1 MNLPARK
8 RKKINTL
15 AIAFLLPFAGML
27 IVMAARQF
35 IPFGPYNML
44 YSDMYYQY
52 YPFFVA
58 FRQAL
63 REGRGLIYTWSVGM
77 GLDYLGLIAYY
88 MASPLNLLS
97 VLVPERLLLAYYTLI
112 MPVKLGLASLFFAV
126 FLKKHFRRDDLS
138 VALFGGLYALCAWA
152 LGYHWNVMWLD
163 TFALLPLVALGTVA
177 LVRDKKFVL
186 YTVTLFLSV
195 FLNYYVG
202 LFTCVFV
209 FLLFFCQ
216 EICRWR
222 GFRRFLADFIRI
234 GFFSVLAIGMTALL
248 ELPALAALQNT
259 QSSVNNF
266 PHGFQLN
273 IADEN
278 TWRGLLDAMRQVAGN
293 LGGGL
298 EPTFREGLPNLYC
311 GVGTVFLACLFLTS
325 REVRLRDKLCCLALL
340 LFFTVS
346 FIIRQLDYIWHG
358 FHFTN
363 MLPYRFSF
371 LFSFVL
377 LYMAYTAFLQRSRF
391 RLWQLLLSG
400 ALAVLLFACS
410 DHRGEAVYLSYN
422 LAFFLLY
429 FVTLLLGTV
438 RRRPPLETPEEAG
451 DEYPETVGAD
461 SEIFENIPEPEN
473 GAEIVDN
480 SPEIVENLP
489 EIFENTA
496 ETAENG
502 SEIPETDTDIPEPPA
517 LPPEPFLG
525 ERAVSILLSVIMGL
539 ELVAQLVCFG
549 CWFPGNGV
557 TDFPKGGQDTARVV
571 AQMKA
576 REQDTLFYRAD
587 VTHSQTHNDS
597 ALNGFDGVSVYS
609 SSANLRVTE
618 YMRAMGFVA
627 RNTYNR
633 FCYEETSPTA
643 NLFLNLKYLL
653 ERDGREPTGGY
664 FTPVAQQGK
673 AMLWENNYYLPLG
686 FLAESALGEL
696 EFSGDGDPFTFQN
709 KLMAAASG
717 VEGTYL
723 SAVPTANLAIT
734 ASEGVELSPQ
744 VGGRYASYT
753 GGAKSGTVSFSYTAH
768 KEGLACVHVF
778 LSGRY
783 NFRVYINGV
792 EQYAAYYYLPQILA
806 VGQVEPGDVIE
817 VRQNVS
823 ANLKGSMTIRA
834 AVLDRALFDKAY
846 AVLSASTLELTD
858 FSSTLV
864 EGTIDCD
871 RDGLLYTSV
880 PWDGNWQTFVD
891 GEAVES
897 VLVGDCM
904 IALPLTKGPH
914 TVTLRYH
921 SAAFSFGWKVSLV
934 CAIVFLAAVLLR
946 RRPRLVSLRGR
957 HTKKH

>member
-1 MNLPARK
+1 MKLPERK
-8 RKKINTL
+8 RKKPNNL
-15 AIAFLLPFAGML
+15 AIAFLLPLTGML
-27 IVMAARQF
+27 IVMAVRRF

-63 REGRGLIYTWSVGM
+63 REGRGLLYTWSVGM

-88 MASPLNLLS
+88 LASPLNLLS
-97 VLVPERLLLAYYTLI
+97 VIIPERFLLDYYTLI
-112 MPVKLGLASLFFAV
+112 MPVKLGFASLFFAI
-126 FLKKHFRRDDLS
+126 FLKKHFHRDDLS

-152 LGYHWNVMWLD
+152 MGYHWNIMWLD

-177 LVRDKKFVL
+177 LVRDKKFFL

-195 FLNYYVG
+195 FLNYYIG

-209 FLLFFCQ
+209 FLLFFCL

-222 GFRRFLADFIRI
+222 GLGRFLRDFVRI
-234 GFFSVLAIGMTALL
+234 GFFSVLAIGMTAIL

-273 IADEN
+273 ITDEN

-325 REVRLRDKLCCLALL
+325 REVRLRDKLCCLTLL

-346 FIIRQLDYIWHG
+346 FIVRQLDYIWHG

-377 LYMAYTAFLQRSRF
+377 LYMAYTAYLERSRF
-391 RLWQLLLSG
+391 KPWQLILSG
-400 ALAVLLFACS
+400 ALTALVFACS
-410 DHRGEAVYLSYN
+410 DHQAEPVFLSYN

-429 FVTLLLGTV
+429 FVTLLLGAV
-438 RRRPPLETPEEAG
+438 RRRPPAEMPEENDAG
-451 DEYPETVGAD
+451 EDVGAVPD
-461 SEIFENIPEPEN
+461 LS
-473 GAEIVDN
+473 GATAGP
-480 SPEIVENLP
+480 SVEAPVEAVELP
-489 EIFENTA
+489 VEAAELPI
-496 ETAENG
+496 ETAE
-502 SEIPETDTDIPEPPA
+502 PPVVA
-517 LPPEPFLG
+517 AVGPDAAPDPAPAPPREPFLG
-525 ERAVSILLSVIMGL
+525 ERTVTILLSVILGL
-539 ELVAQLVCFG
+539 ELVAQLVSFG

-557 TDFPKGGQDTARVV
+557 TDFPKGGAATAAVV
-571 AQMKA
+571 ADMKE
-576 REQDTLFYRAD
+576 RERDTLFYRAD

-597 ALNGFDGVSVYS
+597 ALNGFDGISVYS

-643 NLFLNLKYLL
+643 NLFLDLKYLL
-653 ERDGREPTGGY
+653 ERDGHEPTGGY
-664 FTPVAQQGK
+664 FTPVFQDGDA
-673 AMLWENNYYLPLG
+673 LLLENNYYLPLG
-686 FLAESALGEL
+686 FLAEPELGEL
-696 EFSGDGDPFTFQN
+696 NFFGESDPFAFQN
-709 KLMAAASG
+709 KLMTAASG
-717 VEGTYL
+717 VEGTFL
-723 SAVPTANLAIT
+723 SSIPTANLSIT
-734 ASEGVELSPQ
+734 ATEGIDLAPQ
-744 VGGRYASYT
+744 TGGRYCSYT
-753 GGAKSGTVSFSYTAH
+753 GGKKNGTVSFSYTAH
-768 KEGLACVHVF
+768 KAGLACVHVF

-783 NFRVYINGV
+783 NFRVYKNGE
-792 EQYAAYYYLPQILA
+792 EQYAEYYYLPQILA
-806 VGQVEPGDVIE
+806 VCQVEPGDVIE

-834 AVLDRALFDKAY
+834 AVLDKELFDRTY
-846 AVLSASTLELTD
+846 AVLSASTMELTD
-858 FSSTLV
+858 FGSTLV
-864 EGTIDCD
+864 EGVIDCD

-891 GEAVES
+891 GEAAEP

-904 IALPLTKGPH
+904 IALPLTKGEH
-914 TVTLRYH
+914 TVTLRYRN
-921 SAAFSFGWKVSLV
+921 AAFSFGWKVSLA
-934 CAIVFLAAVLLR
+934 CAAVFLAAALLAY
-946 RRPRLVSLRGR
+946 RPRLFSFRG
-957 HTKKH
+957 KHAKRR

>member
-1 MNLPARK
+1 MKPPARK
-8 RKKINTL
+8 RKKVNTL

-27 IVMAARQF
+27 IVMAARRW

-58 FRQAL
+58 FRQTL
-63 REGRGLIYTWSVGM
+63 REGRGLLYTWTVGM

-88 MASPLNLLS
+88 LASPLNLLS
-97 VLVPERLLLAYYTLI
+97 VLVPERFLLDYYTLI
-112 MPVKLGLASLFFAV
+112 APVKLGLASLFFAL
-126 FLKKHFRRDDLS
+126 FLQKHFRRNDLS
-138 VALFGGLYALCAWA
+138 TALFGGLYALCAWA
-152 LGYHWNVMWLD
+152 LGYHWNIMWLD
-163 TFALLPLVALGTVA
+163 TFALLPLVALGTAA

-195 FLNYYVG
+195 FLNYYIG

-209 FLLFFCQ
+209 LLLFFCL

-222 GFRRFLADFIRI
+222 GFGRFFRDFARI
-234 GFFSVLAIGMTALL
+234 GFFTVLAIGMTAIL

-266 PHGFQLN
+266 PQGFQLN
-273 IADEN
+273 ITDQN
-278 TWRGLLDAMRQVAGN
+278 TWRGLLDAMRQAAGN

-311 GVGTVFLACLFLTS
+311 GVGTVFLACLFLTA
-325 REVRLRDKLCCLALL
+325 REVRLRDKLCCVALL

-377 LYMAYTAFLQRSRF
+377 LYMAYTAYLRRARF
-391 RLWQLLLSG
+391 RPWQLILAGVLACLL
-400 ALAVLLFACS
+400 LACS
-410 DHRGEAVYLSYN
+410 DHRDEPVYFAYNAV
-422 LAFFLLY
+422 FFLLY
-429 FVTLLLGTV
+429 FATLLLGTV
-438 RRRPPLETPEEAG
+438 RRRPEPEE
-451 DEYPETVGAD
+451 DE
-461 SEIFENIPEPEN
+461 EI
-473 GAEIVDN
+473 
-480 SPEIVENLP
+480 SENLP
-489 EIFENTA
+489 ETA
-496 ETAENG
+496 EILPES
-502 SEIPETDTDIPEPPA
+502 SEIPPEFFETLPEMPEILPESPEMTAGLPQTGPEEPAAPPV

-525 ERAVSILLSVIMGL
+525 ERAVSVLLSVILGL

-557 TDFPKGGQDTARVV
+557 TDFPQGGTATASVV
-571 AQMKA
+571 AEM
-576 REQDTLFYRAD
+576 RERERDTLFYRAD

-618 YMRAMGFVA
+618 FMRAMGFVA

-653 ERDGREPTGGY
+653 ERTGHEPTGGY
-664 FTPVAQQGK
+664 FTPVAREGNSI
-673 AMLWENNYYLPLG
+673 LLENNYYLPLG
-686 FLAESALGEL
+686 FLTESALGEMDFFD
-696 EFSGDGDPFTFQN
+696 ESDPFAFQN

-723 SAVPTANLAIT
+723 SSIPTSQLEIT
-734 ASEGVELSPQ
+734 ATEGIELAAQ
-744 VGGRYASYT
+744 VGGRYCSYT
-753 GGAKSGTVSFSYTAH
+753 GGDKSGAVSFSYTAH
-768 KEGLACVHVF
+768 RAGLACVHVF
-778 LSGRY
+778 FSGRY
-783 NFRVYINGV
+783 NFRVYKNGE
-792 EQYAAYYYLPQILA
+792 EQYAEYYYLPQILA
-806 VGQVEPGDVIE
+806 VCQVEPGDVIE

-823 ANLKGSMTIRA
+823 ANLKGSMTVRA
-834 AVLDRALFDKAY
+834 AVLDKELFDRAY
-846 AVLSASTLELTD
+846 AVLAASQLELTNFD
-858 FSSTLV
+858 STHV
-864 EGTIDCD
+864 EGVIDCD

-891 GEAVES
+891 GEAVEP

-904 IALPLTKGPH
+904 IALPLTAGRH
-914 TVTLRYH
+914 AVALRYH
-921 SAAFSFGWKVSLV
+921 NAAFSFGWKVSLA
-934 CAIVFLAAVLLR
+934 CAAVFLACVVISRLR
-946 RRPRLVSLRGR
+946 RRRRR
-957 HTKKH
+957 

>member
-1 MNLPARK
+1 MKLPARK
-8 RKKINTL
+8 RKKVNMLT
-15 AIAFLLPFAGML
+15 IAFLLPFTGML
-27 IVMAARQF
+27 IVMAARRW

-63 REGRGLIYTWSVGM
+63 REGRGLLYTWSVGM

-88 MASPLNLLS
+88 LASPLNLLS
-97 VLVPERLLLAYYTLI
+97 VLVPEGLLLDYYALI
-112 MPVKLGLASLFFAV
+112 MPVKLGLASLFFAL
-126 FLKKHFRRDDLS
+126 FLQKHFRRDDLS
-138 VALFGGLYALCAWA
+138 TALFGGLYALCAWA
-152 LGYHWNVMWLD
+152 LGYHWNIMWLD
-163 TFALLPLVALGTVA
+163 TFALLPLVVLGTVA

-195 FLNYYVG
+195 FLNYYIG

-209 FLLFFCQ
+209 FLLFFCL

-222 GFRRFLADFIRI
+222 GLGRFLRDFVRI
-234 GFFSVLAIGMTALL
+234 GFFTVLAIGMTAIL

-273 IADEN
+273 ITDEN

-325 REVRLRDKLCCLALL
+325 REVRLRDKLCCLTLL

-346 FIIRQLDYIWHG
+346 FIVRQLDYIWHG

-377 LYMAYTAFLQRSRF
+377 LYMAYTAYLRRNRF
-391 RLWQLLLSG
+391 RPWQLI
-400 ALAVLLFACS
+400 LAGVLACLILACS
-410 DHRGEAVYLSYN
+410 DHRAEPVYLSYN
-422 LAFFLLY
+422 LVFFLLY
-429 FVTLLLGTV
+429 FVTLLLGAV
-438 RRRPPLETPEEAG
+438 RRRPRPEEAEEEPLEAG
-451 DEYPETVGAD
+451 TQAPGER
-461 SEIFENIPEPEN
+461 PEPVEEVYDLDAILAEFHEAAAQVPQT
-473 GAEIVDN
+473 GPEPAEIGDAIPQPG
-480 SPEIVENLP
+480 PEGP
-489 EIFENTA
+489 A
-496 ETAENG
+496 
-502 SEIPETDTDIPEPPA
+502 IPAP
-517 LPPEPFLG
+517 PPEPFLG
-525 ERAVSILLSVIMGL
+525 ERAVSILLSVILGL

-557 TDFPKGGQDTARVV
+557 TDFPQGGADTAAVV
-571 AQMKA
+571 AEM
-576 REQDTLFYRAD
+576 RERERDTLFYRAD

-618 YMRAMGFVA
+618 FMRAMGFVA

-653 ERDGREPTGGY
+653 ERNGHEPTGGY
-664 FTPVAQQGK
+664 FTSVAREGR
-673 AMLWENNYYLPLG
+673 AILLENNYYLPLG
-686 FLAESALGEL
+686 FLTESALGEL
-696 EFSGDGDPFTFQN
+696 DFFGESDPFAFQN
-709 KLMAAASG
+709 RLMAAASG

-723 SAVPTANLAIT
+723 YAIPTTNLEIT
-734 ASEGVELSPQ
+734 ATEGIELSPQ
-744 VGGRYASYT
+744 VGGRYCSYT
-753 GGAKSGTVSFSYTAH
+753 GGDKFGTVSFSYTAH
-768 KEGLACVHVF
+768 RAGLACVHVSF
-778 LSGRY
+778 SGRY
-783 NFRVYINGV
+783 NFRVYKNGEEV
-792 EQYAAYYYLPQILA
+792 YAEYYYLPQILA
-806 VGQVEPGDVIE
+806 VCQVEPGDVIE
-817 VRQNVS
+817 VRQNVT
-823 ANLKGSMTIRA
+823 AGLKGSMTVRA
-834 AVLDRALFDKAY
+834 AILDEELFKEAY
-846 AVLSASTLELTD
+846 AVLAASRLELTKFD
-858 FSSTLV
+858 STHV
-864 EGTIDCD
+864 EGVVDCD

-880 PWDGNWQTFVD
+880 PWDGNWQTTVD
-891 GEAVES
+891 GEPVEP

-904 IALPLTKGPH
+904 IALPLTEGQH
-914 TVTLRYH
+914 TVALRYH
-921 SAAFSFGWKVSLV
+921 NAAFAFGWKVSLL
-934 CAIVFLAAVLLR
+934 CAAVFLAAVALSR
-946 RRPRLVSLRGR
+946 RRRRR
-957 HTKKH
+957 RR